1 MFRSRRRWTRR
12 DELRLCFPKIF
23 PCFASLVQITFRLR
37 FNGNDRASLRARSTM
52 ARVMGMEN
60 TRFTGE
66 QYSYPILSATTRY
79 NGKTT
84 EMCFSIPSK
93 YILTSFSFLC
103 NLRSHSIH
111 FPFDY
116 YRKKKEAVDVSLP
129 IIKCTSLN
137 RFDIRQYDRTY
148 IVNEISS

>member
-1 MFRSRRRWTRR
+1 MVAAYSETRTRMFRSRRRWTRR

-60 TRFTGE
+60 NRFTGE

-93 YILTSFSFLC
+93 YILTSFFLSFATC
-103 NLRSHSIH
+103 EAIRSIFLSIITER
-111 FPFDY
+111 
-116 YRKKKEAVDVSLP
+116 RKKRLMYR
-129 IIKCTSLN
+129 CQL
-137 RFDIRQYDRTY
+137 
-148 IVNEISS
+148 

>member
-1 MFRSRRRWTRR
+1 MVAAYSETRTRMFRSRRRWTRR

-79 NGKTT
+79 NGKKQRR
-84 EMCFSIPSK
+84 CIFRYRVNIFLPLFFFPLQLAK
-93 YILTSFSFLC
+93 PFDPFSFRL
-103 NLRSHSIH
+103 LQKEERSG
-111 FPFDY
+111 
-116 YRKKKEAVDVSLP
+116 
-129 IIKCTSLN
+129 
-137 RFDIRQYDRTY
+137 
-148 IVNEISS
+148 

>member
-1 MFRSRRRWTRR
+1 MVAAYSETRTRMFRSRRRWTRR

-93 YILTSFSFLC
+93 YIILPLFFFPLQ
-103 NLRSHSIH
+103 LAK
-111 FPFDY
+111 PFDPISF
-116 YRKKKEAVDVSLP
+116 RLLQKEERSG
-129 IIKCTSLN
+129 
-137 RFDIRQYDRTY
+137 
-148 IVNEISS
+148 